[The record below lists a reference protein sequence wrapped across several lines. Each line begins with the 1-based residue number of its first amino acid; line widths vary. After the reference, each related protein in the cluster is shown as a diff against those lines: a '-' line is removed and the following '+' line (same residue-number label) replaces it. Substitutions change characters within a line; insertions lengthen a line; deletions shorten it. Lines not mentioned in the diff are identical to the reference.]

1 MSCHACKLGCEGIVS
16 KGFGSP
22 YISGRTRRWLK
33 FENPAAP
40 AVRQEAKEDWS
51 SAAMA
56 LILKRA
62 SRSRPSGEWKD
73 EDYDVLADG
82 RVVGHILER
91 GSASTP
97 AQLALAVS
105 APLARAY
112 SASSHGRGV
121 CRQFHLRGVRR

>member
-1 MSCHACKLGCEGIVS
+1 
-16 KGFGSP
+16 
-22 YISGRTRRWLK
+22 
-33 FENPAAP
+33 
-40 AVRQEAKEDWS
+40 
-51 SAAMA
+51 MA